1 VARRRKTESLG
12 DGLGRAFTKRGPKVE
27 LDFLLP
33 TRGPSAGAEPIL
45 EPAPVVLEA
54 PAPEGFRPA
63 PMPAPAPDAPVFEA
77 QAIESGARG
86 AAIDPLEPDLTV
98 SGPSGRGLA
107 VLEVDE
113 PDEPALELWLIEA
126 APAPLPPPPRLH
138 PVPLPTIVWPTLEAS
153 AQLLPV
159 PPPDAVAAPAWTPP
173 RWTPAAPPHPTRWRD
188 RALRHVERLVS
199 RVLRV
204 VFD

>member
-33 TRGPSAGAEPIL
+33 TRGPSAGAEPVL
-45 EPAPVVLEA
+45 EPAPAPVVLAA

-77 QAIESGARG
+77 QALESGARG

-113 PDEPALELWLIEA
+113 PTLELWLVEA
-126 APAPLPPPPRLH
+126 APTPPPRLH
-138 PVPLPTIVWPTLEAS
+138 PVPLPTIVWPSLEAS
-153 AQLLPV
+153 VQLLPV
-159 PPPDAVAAPAWTPP
+159 PPPEAVAAPAWTPP

-199 RVLRV
+199 RVLRAV
-204 VFD
+204 LD